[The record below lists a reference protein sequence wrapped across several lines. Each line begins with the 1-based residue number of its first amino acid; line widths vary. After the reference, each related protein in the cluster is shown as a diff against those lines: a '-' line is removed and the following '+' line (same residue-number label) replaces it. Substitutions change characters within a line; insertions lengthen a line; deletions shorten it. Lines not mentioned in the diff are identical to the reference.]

1 MAVHQQRFWKTN
13 PFTDERFII
22 FNWSFTTYHPL
33 CHLIH
38 SKASNVWGF
47 PVKGNV
53 YILLWAVKK
62 LSREI
67 KKYHLWWRC
76 LNINAVK
83 SYNSS
88 VPSRHMER
96 LSSSVIFDSTSSRKA
111 HTHTSVLYYIVL
123 YYNVFLDAWY
133 ILITLPGAQKQD
145 TK

>member
-33 CHLIH
+33 CHLIN

-83 SYNSS
+83 SYYSS

-96 LSSSVIFDSTSSRKA
+96 LSSSVIFDSTFSRKA
-111 HTHTSVLYYIVL
+111 HTHFCPLLRCPVLQCVFGHIVRS
-123 YYNVFLDAWY
+123 DH
-133 ILITLPGAQKQD
+133 ITRCSETGY
-145 TK
+145 